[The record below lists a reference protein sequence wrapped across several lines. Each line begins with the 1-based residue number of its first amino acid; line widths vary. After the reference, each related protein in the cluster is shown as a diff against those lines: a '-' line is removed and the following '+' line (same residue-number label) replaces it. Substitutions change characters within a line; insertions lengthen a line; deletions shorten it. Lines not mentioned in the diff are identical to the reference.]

1 MNIGDLF
8 KTVIALERD
17 LADFYQALG
26 RVEALRPF
34 ADIFSYMA
42 DHSARHAEQIQD
54 SALTA
59 DLPPLNTDPLQAL
72 QDRLKT
78 SLQKQIESEAIPRL
92 VLERLAQAEEIV
104 GQMYQSLA
112 QHFHKKAARNREIA
126 TQFEQL
132 AREERDH
139 RDYILTHRTN

>member
-8 KTVIALERD
+8 ETVIALERN

-26 RVEALRPF
+26 RSERLRSF

-42 DHSARHAEQIQD
+42 DHSARHADQIQD
-54 SALTA
+54 WALTA
-59 DLPPLNTDPLQAL
+59 DLPPLDIDPLQAL
-72 QDRLKT
+72 QQRLKT
-78 SLQKQIESEAIPRL
+78 SLRQQIESDTDARRI
-92 VLERLAQAEEIV
+92 LERLAQAEEIV

-112 QHFHKKAARNREIA
+112 QHFHKKAARNHEIA
-126 TQFEQL
+126 AQFEQL

-139 RDYILTHRTN
+139 RDYILAPSEA